1 MGDSVGCGC
10 AHQTAQG
17 GGGGE
22 YVLPERQLVC
32 FLSSFPACS
41 HCHPFS
47 LAFQGVAAG
56 HTPVTLITVW
66 WSLLGLK

>member
-1 MGDSVGCGC
+1 MGESGGCGR
-10 AHQTAQG
+10 AHRRAQGGG

-41 HCHPFS
+41 RDRPFS
-47 LAFQGVAAG
+47 LASQGVTAG
-56 HTPVTLITVW
+56 GTPVTLITV
-66 WSLLGLK
+66 